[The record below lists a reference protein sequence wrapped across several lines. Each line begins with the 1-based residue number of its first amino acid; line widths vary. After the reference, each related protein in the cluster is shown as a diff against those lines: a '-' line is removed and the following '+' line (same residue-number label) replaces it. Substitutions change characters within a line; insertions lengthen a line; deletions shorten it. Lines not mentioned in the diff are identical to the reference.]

1 MVAGRNTK
9 SNAFI
14 LPPTSIGGFEDLLTV
29 SVDVDYVVR
38 MERKNDSDTISNK
51 TFDFSKNTIQ
61 QLIKDGYQETSE
73 QMKEVLAR
81 LRELSSS

>member
-1 MVAGRNTK
+1 M
-9 SNAFI
+9 
-14 LPPTSIGGFEDLLTV
+14 
-29 SVDVDYVVR
+29 DVDFVVR
-38 MERKNDSDTISNK
+38 LERKNDSDTISNK
-51 TFDFSKNTIQ
+51 IFDFSKTTIQ